1 MSKLM
6 ASGKP
11 VTLVVESDPH
21 NLIAVSSLLRELKL
35 PFKRNTTGDG
45 VVDQMHHMEP
55 PPEVVLMSLDLAEG
69 NAFDIAAAMKA
80 DPDFQRVRLVA
91 IGPDNP
97 ATEKLENAGFDGF
110 IATPLPRR
118 HFSAL
123 LKRLMAGEH
132 VYTGTM

>member
-1 MSKLM
+1 M
-6 ASGKP
+6 AAGKP

-45 VVDQMHHMEP
+45 VVAQMRHMEP
-55 PPEVVLMSLDLAEG
+55 RPEIVLMSLDLAEG
-69 NAFDIAAAMKA
+69 DPFDIAAAMRA
-80 DPDFQRVRLVA
+80 DPDFATVRLIA

-97 ATEKLENAGFDGF
+97 SPDTLEDAGFDGF

-132 VYTGTM
+132 VFAGPI